1 MIGVSKKGNPK
12 VKQHEWFVN
21 GATHS
26 GKGQSVSSFRN
37 LNISHSGTPKSSTL
51 DRRFHYKSFISGDV
65 PFLGNLHI
73 FDVAGIQMLQ
83 GYSDIAMVDLGKPSR
98 SPPCRTQE
106 SRRPRSQRPGKKL
119 AIWEVKIGRLT
130 CMMLRFWSGTWT
142 INDQHWSTWINID
155 QHWSTLKWGWNKNS
169 MMEHFS
175 IRMYRT
181 LVGIAVVAMW

>member
-1 MIGVSKKGNPK
+1 MNRTSNDRCFKKGNPK

-98 SPPCRTQE
+98 SSPCRTQE
-106 SRRPRSQRPGKKL
+106 SRRPRSQRPGKNPGDFGSEDREIDL
-119 AIWEVKIGRLT
+119 HDVAILI
-130 CMMLRFWSGTWT
+130 
-142 INDQHWSTWINID
+142 
-155 QHWSTLKWGWNKNS
+155 WN
-169 MMEHFS
+169 MENK
-175 IRMYRT
+175 
-181 LVGIAVVAMW
+181 